1 MKSSIPLMAGVF
13 MLATLTGCASLDSKL
28 EREFEQIRRG
38 PAGAPY
44 KSVTNFSDALSC
56 MDGLMQAKGV
66 NEIPIMVEDLE
77 DKTDSVKT
85 GTRDMLISAISR
97 MTTRSKAIKL
107 IAYGKDSGNLVS
119 FMKAANYTG
128 GYKQMP
134 LYDIQG
140 SISQFDKGVAS
151 ADSSLG
157 LFKKRDGG
165 AGAAHSASLNVIA
178 LDLNVL
184 RAADMSVIPGVTSS
198 NSVAIFQRGDSL
210 NMDASINKLGVYF
223 DLNLSSSEG
232 QAQAVRNLVDL
243 AAVELVGKLVGV
255 PYASCLGAKDDAR
268 DEPSPFLTQQT
279 VAAEPETAAPPVA
292 PASIAK
298 LPKLT
303 PKKAQ
308 ASKAETDSAKESDK
322 TEQAKPVAPVITAVA
337 APAPTFEVSA
347 PNKVAAAPSVSA
359 KPAATVGQVKN
370 FDGKGIIR
378 VKRVISTEVIVDS
391 PKK

>member
-1 MKSSIPLMAGVF
+1 MKSSIPLLFGVF
-13 MLATLTGCASLDSKL
+13 TLASVTGCSSLDSKL
-28 EREFEQIRRG
+28 EHEFEQIRRG

-66 NEIPIMVEDLE
+66 NEIPMMVEDLE

-157 LFKKRDGG
+157 LFKKKNGG
-165 AGAAHSASLNVIA
+165 LGGAHSASLNVIA

-184 RAADMSVIPGVTSS
+184 QAADMSVIPGVTSS

-255 PYASCLGAKDDAR
+255 SYASCLGAKEGAR
-268 DEPSPFLTQQT
+268 DEPSPLLEQ
-279 VAAEPETAAPPVA
+279 PSVA
-292 PASIAK
+292 PAKKPVEMKVKPIITVQ

-303 PKKAQ
+303 PKKEQTQITVA
-308 ASKAETDSAKESDK
+308 AKVEEKSTDVAPKNVQLATFKVPTSVTS
-322 TEQAKPVAPVITAVA
+322 KPVLAI
-337 APAPTFEVSA
+337 
-347 PNKVAAAPSVSA
+347 
-359 KPAATVGQVKN
+359 GQLKK
-370 FDGKGIIR
+370 FDPKGSLR
-378 VKRVISTEVIVDS
+378 VKRIISTEVINV
-391 PKK
+391 K